1 MIDQEKTYRPDW
13 WNYSFCIEVDFDPKK
28 TSMRRG
34 GYYYEKAF
42 TPESFRNAM
51 LAFSYDYMLGVEVEN
66 VSTLIKLNGNMRLR
80 PGPLWANSHYKG
92 DVYDYPVIW
101 DPFTRFP
108 FGPLEQRI

>member
-1 MIDQEKTYRPDW
+1 M
-13 WNYSFCIEVDFDPKK
+13 
-28 TSMRRG
+28 
-34 GYYYEKAF
+34 
-42 TPESFRNAM
+42 
-51 LAFSYDYMLGVEVEN
+51 
-66 VSTLIKLNGNMRLR
+66 IKLNGNMRLR